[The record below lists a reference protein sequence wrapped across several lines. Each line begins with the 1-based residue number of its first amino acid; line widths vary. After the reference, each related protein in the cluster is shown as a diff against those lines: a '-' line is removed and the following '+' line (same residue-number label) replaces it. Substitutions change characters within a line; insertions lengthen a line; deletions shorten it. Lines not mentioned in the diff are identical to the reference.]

1 MTGDQGLQALA
12 LFLEGVDSGL
22 VLDEE
27 VLENLCVFFELV
39 DEVSQCLGQV
49 EEEFF
54 VFGVEEGGFV
64 NLVQKPFQF

>member
-1 MTGDQGLQALA
+1 MAGDQGLQALA

-39 DEVSQCLGQV
+39 DEVS
-49 EEEFF
+49 
-54 VFGVEEGGFV
+54 
-64 NLVQKPFQF
+64 

>member
-39 DEVSQCLGQV
+39 DEVSQCLCQV